1 MATTLEQILTPEG
14 GSGRPKTATPP
25 IDSSLG
31 GAATPPPAQPQGGG
45 TAAQSSGAATQ
56 PGAAPTPQTGNNP
69 SVTPASP
76 QPSTPQAPY
85 WDWSTGKMVE
95 REQPQNV
102 TVPYEPGK
110 EPAAS
115 TSAQTDAGADNAA
128 QKPARLNY
136 TQMYQLANPFKP
148 PTEEELEKERKKQK
162 REQIFAAISDGI
174 SSLANLF
181 FTTKGAPNMYTG
193 QNTQSKQVKDR
204 WEKLKADRDAHMKEY
219 MDGLMKAQALDD
231 DKDDKDRTYM
241 EKLTNNYRN
250 YLLKK
255 AADDRAAALHD
266 LDKQLL
272 QGKIDEQTHKAKKAE
287 VEAKYAEE
295 LQKGEVEKNKSI
307 VNRNNAAAGAS
318 NAAAGKSNAE
328 ADEKR
333 SGGKPYATFC
343 GKTYRTKADYDKAV
357 LEYARRNNIPIT
369 YQKHSSKTDGTYGSK
384 STSSTQTNRSI
395 SGIAAEAEEHW
406 RRSQQQNGGGAG
418 KPQQNNGGSSGGRG
432 RSDSGGKK
440 KTGVAWK

>member
-1 MATTLEQILTPEG
+1 MATILEQILTPEG
-14 GSGRPKTATPP
+14 GSGRPKTAATPFG
-25 IDSSLG
+25 SSLG
-31 GAATPPPAQPQGGG
+31 GAATPQSAQPQSGG
-45 TAAQSSGAATQ
+45 TATQ
-56 PGAAPTPQTGNNP
+56 PNEAVTQPSTMAGQPNGGNP
-69 SVTPASP
+69 ATTPASP
-76 QPSTPQAPY
+76 QPSTPQTPY

-110 EPAAS
+110 EPTAS
-115 TSAQTDAGADNAA
+115 SSTQTDAGADNAG
-128 QKPARLNY
+128 QKPARLSY
-136 TQMYQLANPFKP
+136 TQMYQQLNPFKP

-162 REQIFAAISDGI
+162 REQIFAAIGDGI

-266 LDKQLL
+266 LDKQLQ
-272 QGKIDEQTHKAKKAE
+272 QGKINEQTHKAKKAE
-287 VEAKYAEE
+287 VEAKYAAE
-295 LQKGEVEKNKSI
+295 LQQSQIDKNK
-307 VNRNNAAAGAS
+307 AAAGAS
-318 NAAAGKSNAE
+318 KASATASYASAGKSNAE
-328 ADEKR
+328 ANKIREDAKGRFPWKDSKGNIHYAKTEAEQRANAKSNGTWVEDTTTETATSTST
-333 SGGKPYATFC
+333 SG
-343 GKTYRTKADYDKAV
+343 
-357 LEYARRNNIPIT
+357 
-369 YQKHSSKTDGTYGSK
+369 SKTRPKT
-384 STSSTQTNRSI
+384 TSRTTTTKK
-395 SGIAAEAEEHW
+395 A
-406 RRSQQQNGGGAG
+406 NGGHADISKK
-418 KPQQNNGGSSGGRG
+418 KPNPMGGGGS
-432 RSDSGGKK
+432 GKK
-440 KTGVAWK
+440 KNPMS

>member
-14 GSGRPKTATPP
+14 GSGRPKTAATPF
-25 IDSSLG
+25 DSSLG
-31 GAATPPPAQPQGGG
+31 GAATPQPAQPQSGG
-45 TAAQSSGAATQ
+45 TATQ
-56 PGAAPTPQTGNNP
+56 PNEAVTQPSTMAGQPNGGNP
-69 SVTPASP
+69 ATTPASP
-76 QPSTPQAPY
+76 QSSTPQAPY

-110 EPAAS
+110 EPTVSSS
-115 TSAQTDAGADNAA
+115 TQTDAGVDNAG
-128 QKPARLNY
+128 QKPARLSY
-136 TQMYQLANPFKP
+136 TQMYQQLNPFKP

-162 REQIFAAISDGI
+162 REQIFAAIGDGI

-181 FTTKGAPNMYTG
+181 FTTKGASNMYTG

-266 LDKQLL
+266 LDKQLQ

-287 VEAKYAEE
+287 VEAKYAAE
-295 LQKGEVEKNKSI
+295 LQQSQIDKNK
-307 VNRNNAAAGAS
+307 AAAGAS
-318 NAAAGKSNAE
+318 KASATASYAAAGKSNAE
-328 ADEKR
+328 AEETR
-333 SGGKPYATFC
+333 NGGKPYATFC

-357 LEYARRNNIPIT
+357 LKYARRNNIPIT
-369 YQKHSSKTDGTYGSK
+369 YDKQNIRTSGTHSKKTTTQK
-384 STSSTQTNRSI
+384 TQTNRTI
-395 SGIAAEAEEHW
+395 SGIAAQAEEHW
-406 RRSQQQNGGGAG
+406 RMSQQNSGGNTSGRPSPTGSNGGR
-418 KPQQNNGGSSGGRG
+418 PSPT
-432 RSDSGGKK
+432 
-440 KTGVAWK
+440 KTK

>member
-1 MATTLEQILTPEG
+1 
-14 GSGRPKTATPP
+14 
-25 IDSSLG
+25 
-31 GAATPPPAQPQGGG
+31 
-45 TAAQSSGAATQ
+45 
-56 PGAAPTPQTGNNP
+56 
-69 SVTPASP
+69 
-76 QPSTPQAPY
+76 
-85 WDWSTGKMVE
+85 MVE

-110 EPAAS
+110 EPTAS
-115 TSAQTDAGADNAA
+115 SSTQTDAGADNAG
-128 QKPARLNY
+128 QKPARLSY
-136 TQMYQLANPFKP
+136 TQMYQQLNPFKP

-162 REQIFAAISDGI
+162 REQIFAAIGDGI

-266 LDKQLL
+266 LDKQLQ

-287 VEAKYAEE
+287 VEAKYAAE
-295 LQKGEVEKNKSI
+295 LQQSQIDKNK
-307 VNRNNAAAGAS
+307 AAAGAS
-318 NAAAGKSNAE
+318 KASATASYAAAGKSNAE
-328 ADEKR
+328 AEETR
-333 SGGKPYATFC
+333 NGGKPYATFC

-357 LEYARRNNIPIT
+357 LKYARRNNIPIT
-369 YQKHSSKTDGTYGSK
+369 YDKQNIRTSGTHSKKTTTQK
-384 STSSTQTNRSI
+384 TQTNRTI
-395 SGIAAEAEEHW
+395 SGIAAQAEEHW
-406 RRSQQQNGGGAG
+406 RMSQQNSGGNTSGRPSPTGSNGGR
-418 KPQQNNGGSSGGRG
+418 PSPT
-432 RSDSGGKK
+432 
-440 KTGVAWK
+440 KTK

>member
-14 GSGRPKTATPP
+14 GSGRPKTAAPP

-45 TAAQSSGAATQ
+45 TAAQSSEAATQ
-56 PGAAPTPQTGNNP
+56 PGAATTPQTSGNNP
-69 SVTPASP
+69 IVTPASP

-110 EPAAS
+110 EPTAS
-115 TSAQTDAGADNAA
+115 TSAQPDAGADNTG

-136 TQMYQLANPFKP
+136 TQMYQLSNPFKP

-162 REQIFAAISDGI
+162 REQIFAAIGDGI

-255 AADDRAAALHD
+255 AADDRAAELHD
-266 LDKQLL
+266 LDKQLQ
-272 QGKIDEQTHKAKKAE
+272 QGKINEQTHKAKKAE

-295 LQKGEVEKNKSI
+295 LQQSLIDKNK
-307 VNRNNAAAGAS
+307 AAAGAS
-318 NAAAGKSNAE
+318 KAAATASYAAAGKSNAE

-333 SGGKPYATFC
+333 NGGKPYATFC

-357 LEYARRNNIPIT
+357 LKYARRNKIPIT
-369 YQKHSSKTDGTYGSK
+369 YQKYSSKTDGTYGSK

-406 RRSQQQNGGGAG
+406 RRSQQQNGGG
-418 KPQQNNGGSSGGRG
+418 GS
-432 RSDSGGKK
+432 GKK
-440 KTGVAWK
+440 KPNPMGGGGSGKKKNPMS

>member
-1 MATTLEQILTPEG
+1 
-14 GSGRPKTATPP
+14 
-25 IDSSLG
+25 
-31 GAATPPPAQPQGGG
+31 
-45 TAAQSSGAATQ
+45 
-56 PGAAPTPQTGNNP
+56 
-69 SVTPASP
+69 
-76 QPSTPQAPY
+76 
-85 WDWSTGKMVE
+85 MVE
-95 REQPQNV
+95 RELPPNV

-110 EPAAS
+110 EPTVNSS
-115 TSAQTDAGADNAA
+115 TQTDAGGDNAG
-128 QKPARLNY
+128 QKPARLSY
-136 TQMYQLANPFKP
+136 TQMFQQLNPFKP

-162 REQIFAAISDGI
+162 REQIFAAIGDGI

-266 LDKQLL
+266 LDKQLQ
-272 QGKIDEQTHKAKKAE
+272 QGKINEQTHKAKKAE
-287 VEAKYAEE
+287 VEAKYAAE
-295 LQKGEVEKNKSI
+295 LQQSQIDKNK
-307 VNRNNAAAGAS
+307 AAAGAS
-318 NAAAGKSNAE
+318 KASATASYASAGKSNAE
-328 ADEKR
+328 AEEKR
-333 SGGKPYATFC
+333 NGGKPYATFC

-357 LEYARRNNIPIT
+357 LKYARRNKIPIT

-395 SGIAAEAEEHW
+395 SGIAAQAEEHW
-406 RRSQQQNGGGAG
+406 RMSQQNGGGGGTSGKKAP
-418 KPQQNNGGSSGGRG
+418 KPQKAVSKGNDGKLPSGKGKSTNGSSAGNWA
-432 RSDSGGKK
+432 S
-440 KTGVAWK
+440 VLQF